1 MAVARSPFIDQSQS
15 LNVFISEPSFGKL
28 TSLHFYC
35 WKKGLKTGMYYL
47 RSRPAADAIKF
58 TVDVEKLLNSSG
70 FSSKNPAPFVN
81 DENLDPNIE
90 ETCVSCSG

>member
-1 MAVARSPFIDQSQS
+1 
-15 LNVFISEPSFGKL
+15 
-28 TSLHFYC
+28 
-35 WKKGLKTGMYYL
+35 MYYL

-81 DENLDPNIE
+81 DENLDPNID
-90 ETCVSCSG
+90 ETCVACSG